1 MLHSSNIFLVKLSNF
16 CPMFIPIVA
25 HVLYKLAV
33 AIYGVYVIHLIGHIL
48 SDWMSIRHYCMT
60 QLRTVWFHMRTNMAL
75 GDEERSFFIMNSMH
89 RLFMVS
95 VLNNACTVC
104 YPFSFGSCF
113 KNKLSFAL
121 KENLVT

>member
-1 MLHSSNIFLVKLSNF
+1 MV
-16 CPMFIPIVA
+16 VR
-25 HVLYKLAV
+25 VLYKLA
-33 AIYGVYVIHLIGHIL
+33 IVIRGLYIVHLTGHIL

-60 QLRTVWFHMRTNMAL
+60 QLRTVWFHMRTNMSL

-95 VLNNACTVC
+95 ILNSACTLC

-113 KNKLSFAL
+113 KNKLSPAL